1 MLDDLTV
8 LENVMLPQYLKK
20 GQDIG
25 FVFQNYH
32 LLSGYTVLENVML
45 ACELTGESPDNSLKK
60 AKELLS
66 RLGIAGKETQK
77 AENLSGGQKQRAAI
91 ARALMSNPQIL
102 FADEPTG
109 ALDRANSTEIMELL
123 REVARERLV
132 VVITHDPKICD
143 FADEII
149 HIKDRKIIT
158 EHPAVPM
165 EEKETPLRNSPPIKA
180 SVFSRGA
187 KNFKVHL
194 KRYIAVSLAISIG
207 VLTFLFSLSFGNV
220 MGQSIGHFKEKN
232 TAFNNG
238 YIKGEDDGT
247 ILNYLKSDDR
257 IENVYYQYKISKISL
272 SIDGRTETIAEKFP
286 TPKTGEGI
294 SYGVM
299 PRHKRNEIS
308 LTPSLAKKFT
318 SNIDILIG
326 KELTLKSENRQYTLT
341 ISGIYNASYDD
352 FLVSSDVEQQLYANL
367 PEQSNYSISYE
378 VRDFSDIVAV
388 SNSLKLQGLNSQ
400 NASEEVYAL
409 QNTFNSL
416 RKLFSVISILI
427 LAISLFICVVLLFK
441 LQNTRYHEVGLL
453 SALGFN
459 RRQITTMISAE
470 NVLLSA
476 LATVVNLSLLGCSIF
491 ISSLLNLPLII
502 MGVQIGLSVIATFAV
517 VMLLSWIASYKLVHT
532 EPAMALRK

>member
-32 LLSGYTVLENVML
+32 LLSGYTVLENVMF
-45 ACELTGESPDNSLKK
+45 ACELTGESPDNSLEK

-180 SVFSRGA
+180 SVFPEE
-187 KNFKVHL
+187 
-194 KRYIAVSLAISIG
+194 
-207 VLTFLFSLSFGNV
+207 
-220 MGQSIGHFKEKN
+220 Q
-232 TAFNNG
+232 
-238 YIKGEDDGT
+238 
-247 ILNYLKSDDR
+247 
-257 IENVYYQYKISKISL
+257 
-272 SIDGRTETIAEKFP
+272 RT
-286 TPKTGEGI
+286 
-294 SYGVM
+294 
-299 PRHKRNEIS
+299 
-308 LTPSLAKKFT
+308 
-318 SNIDILIG
+318 
-326 KELTLKSENRQYTLT
+326 
-341 ISGIYNASYDD
+341 
-352 FLVSSDVEQQLYANL
+352 
-367 PEQSNYSISYE
+367 
-378 VRDFSDIVAV
+378 
-388 SNSLKLQGLNSQ
+388 
-400 NASEEVYAL
+400 
-409 QNTFNSL
+409 L
-416 RKLFSVISILI
+416 RCI
-427 LAISLFICVVLLFK
+427 
-441 LQNTRYHEVGLL
+441 
-453 SALGFN
+453 
-459 RRQITTMISAE
+459 
-470 NVLLSA
+470 
-476 LATVVNLSLLGCSIF
+476 
-491 ISSLLNLPLII
+491 
-502 MGVQIGLSVIATFAV
+502 
-517 VMLLSWIASYKLVHT
+517 
-532 EPAMALRK
+532 